1 MKLFAICLF
10 PLTLGIVF
18 LAALSSGDETLPNA
32 SCVTVTADIERV
44 LATIRT
50 LESGGDYSIR
60 ARGSTAS
67 GAYQFLDSSWD
78 GYGGYLRASE
88 APPAVQD
95 AKAASNVA
103 AILDRQG
110 GDVSAVPIVWYIG
123 HMPAA
128 NSAEWD
134 NVPAPEAG
142 NRLTPRQYQTRWMSE
157 YGRQV
162 PAPTTTPETP
172 VSTIERIAPPP
183 GGCIGG
189 SIEPLPGG
197 WSLPGSR
204 ELIEANP
211 SVLDAPHHDYPAWDW
226 IIPVNTPIYAVRGG
240 TVVNIQAWPHNWW
253 TSGCGAAGGGGCS
266 TCGVG
271 VTIRDAEGV
280 RWTYCHGSN
289 VTVALYDEVEAG
301 RQIMWSGNTGRSGT
315 PHLHLEIRVNGERRC
330 PQALLHAIG
339 MRLTPTSPAA
349 LPADGCSF

>member
-1 MKLFAICLF
+1 MKLFAIALF
-10 PLTLGIVF
+10 PLTLGIVL
-18 LAALSSGDETLPNA
+18 LAALSSGDETLPNT

-44 LATIRT
+44 LATIRA

-78 GYGGYLRASE
+78 AYGGYLRASD

-103 AILDRQG
+103 AILDRHG
-110 GDVSAVPIVWYIG
+110 GDVSTVPVVWYVG
-123 HMPAA
+123 HVPAA
-128 NSAEWD
+128 DSAAWD
-134 NVPAPEAG
+134 AVPAPEAG
-142 NRLTPRQYQTRWMSE
+142 NRLTPRQYQSRWMNE
-157 YGRQV
+157 YERQV
-162 PAPTTTPETP
+162 AATTTTLEVPA
-172 VSTIERIAPPP
+172 SAIEPIAPPP
-183 GGCIGG
+183 GSCNGG
-189 SIEPLPGG
+189 GVEPLPGG
-197 WSLPGSR
+197 WSLPGPR

-253 TSGCGAAGGGGCS
+253 TSGCGDTGGGACS
-266 TCGVG
+266 TCGLG
-271 VTIRDAEGV
+271 VTIRDVEGV

-289 VTVALYDEVEAG
+289 ATVALNDEVEAG

-315 PHLHLEIRVNGERRC
+315 PHLHLEIRVGGARRC
-330 PQALLHAIG
+330 PQRLLRALL
-339 MRLTPTSPAA
+339 SSSA
-349 LPADGCSF
+349 LPPLSGLPSQECTD

>member
-1 MKLFAICLF
+1 MKLFAISLF
-10 PLTLGIVF
+10 PLTLGIVL

-32 SCVTVTADIERV
+32 TCVTVTADIERI
-44 LATIRT
+44 LATIRA

-78 GYGGYLRASE
+78 GYGGYLRASD

-103 AILDRQG
+103 AILDRHS
-110 GDVSAVPIVWYIG
+110 GDVSAVPVVWYIG
-123 HMPAA
+123 QVPAA
-128 NSAEWD
+128 DSAEWD
-134 NVPAPEAG
+134 SVPAPEAG
-142 NRLTPRQYQTRWMSE
+142 NRLTPRQYQSRWMSE
-157 YGRQV
+157 YERQV
-162 PAPTTTPETP
+162 PATTTTLEAPA
-172 VSTIERIAPPP
+172 STVEPIAPPP

-189 SIEPLPGG
+189 SVQPLPGR
-197 WSLPGSR
+197 WSLPGPR

-211 SVLDAPHHDYPAWDW
+211 SVLGAPHHDYPAWDW

-240 TVVNIQAWPHNWW
+240 TVVNIHAWPHNWW
-253 TSGCGAAGGGGCS
+253 TSGCSTAGRGSCS

-271 VTIRDAEGV
+271 VTIRDAEAV

-289 VTVALYDEVEAG
+289 VTVALNDEVEAG
-301 RQIMWSGNTGRSGT
+301 RQIMWSGDTGRSGT

-330 PQALLHAIG
+330 PQRLLR
-339 MRLTPTSPAA
+339 RLFDEVAPPSATG
-349 LPADGCSF
+349 LPPVGCSF